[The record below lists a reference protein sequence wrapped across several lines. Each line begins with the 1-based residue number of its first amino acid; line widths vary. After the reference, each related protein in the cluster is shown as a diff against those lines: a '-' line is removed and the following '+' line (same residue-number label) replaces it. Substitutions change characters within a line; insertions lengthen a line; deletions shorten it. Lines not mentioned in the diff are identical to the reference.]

1 MEQTAHSI
9 EGGMNSAGPRQTI
22 LVVDDE
28 AEILEILRDYLEANG
43 FAVRTAGDGATAL
56 ALLADG
62 PADCLLLDI
71 MMPGASGFE
80 VCRQIRA
87 SSDVPIL
94 FLSARDGDSDKI
106 RGLGLGDDYIVTE
119 SSKDPLPHLRPGSAP
134 SGDAGAI
141 GAWRR
146 HRPLVRR

>member
-1 MEQTAHSI
+1 MEQTAHAI
-9 EGGMNSAGPRQTI
+9 EGGMSSAEPRQTI

-28 AEILEILRDYLEANG
+28 AEIVEILRDYLEANG
-43 FAVRTAGDGATAL
+43 FTVRTAGDGATAL

-62 PADCLLLDI
+62 PVDCLLLDI

-87 SSDVPIL
+87 SSDLPIL

-106 RGLGLGDDYIVTE
+106 RGLGLGDDYIVT
-119 SSKDPLPHLRPGSAP
+119 
-134 SGDAGAI
+134 
-141 GAWRR
+141 
-146 HRPLVRR
+146 